1 MEKGKTKQ
9 NKSKNDAITYTEIE
23 KKNAYFEF
31 YYKHMYKPYWTNNEI
46 DYNKFFEILK
56 TSLPSSFRVN
66 SNIPYY

>member
-31 YYKHMYKPYWTNNEI
+31 YYKHMYKPY
-46 DYNKFFEILK
+46 
-56 TSLPSSFRVN
+56 
-66 SNIPYY
+66 